1 MILFWTISAGMIV
14 LGITLLLPAVLR
26 GGKESAGGEQ
36 ESRNVAIARERLK
49 ELEIERDRGE
59 LDPAS
64 FAQARR
70 ELQLTLASELGGEG
84 TSVPLQR
91 GGKKSA
97 LVVVMLLVPI
107 LTVGL
112 YQQLGAP
119 QHLKVVGPG
128 ATQGNPHAD
137 AGSTTSVDDMVN
149 ALAQRLQSEPN
160 NPDGWYMLGRSY
172 LSMGRYPEAVRA
184 LEQLREHVGDH
195 PTALVMLADAVAMTQ
210 SGRMSGRPAE
220 LVRKALEQKPDD
232 VTALW
237 LAGQAANEQADYA
250 QAVAYWRRAE
260 AGLGD
265 NPQML
270 SELRNLIE
278 QAQGSGGLS
287 RADPDSGAPVVATE
301 PSLDVTIELDPAL
314 AASTQPE
321 DLLFVFARAVE
332 GPPMPLAA
340 ARLKVSDLPVQ
351 ITLDD
356 SMAMLPQLKLST
368 VAQVKVAA
376 RISRSGQPTAQ
387 SGDLQSE
394 DQIVDVA
401 PGVKVAL
408 VIDRQVP

>member
-184 LEQLREHVGDH
+184 LSTLR
-195 PTALVMLADAVAMTQ
+195 
-210 SGRMSGRPAE
+210 
-220 LVRKALEQKPDD
+220 
-232 VTALW
+232 
-237 LAGQAANEQADYA
+237 
-250 QAVAYWRRAE
+250 
-260 AGLGD
+260 
-265 NPQML
+265 
-270 SELRNLIE
+270 
-278 QAQGSGGLS
+278 
-287 RADPDSGAPVVATE
+287 
-301 PSLDVTIELDPAL
+301 
-314 AASTQPE
+314 
-321 DLLFVFARAVE
+321 
-332 GPPMPLAA
+332 
-340 ARLKVSDLPVQ
+340 
-351 ITLDD
+351 
-356 SMAMLPQLKLST
+356 
-368 VAQVKVAA
+368 
-376 RISRSGQPTAQ
+376 
-387 SGDLQSE
+387 
-394 DQIVDVA
+394 
-401 PGVKVAL
+401 
-408 VIDRQVP
+408 